1 MDFIVQNYNID
12 RKALQESIDENGLLY
27 TSNIL
32 SESLDKSVDNAYI
45 AGTLYAMH
53 LREKATNMYEFY
65 KDKPY
70 LFDPEVRQ
78 YILDHYT
85 ELEAYIDH
93 TRDYGKQYS
102 AVKTFAKNYLFK
114 YKGKGIESIQW
125 AWMRV
130 AVQVAMPNL
139 DEVLRTYDM
148 MSKNEAIHATPTCIN
163 AGYCIPQLE
172 SCFCGRIGD
181 SMLEIADVQKLLLM
195 GSKCN
200 GGFGIFMGDIR
211 HSRVANRGITKG
223 VTGLCRVINSLVP
236 YADQLGSR
244 PMAVNV
250 QLPIWH
256 CDIPTFITMKDE
268 NTAIDIKAT
277 KLNYTVCIPDLFMK
291 RCYTGGSW
299 SLFCPRECKL
309 LWVEKHGGDVDNT
322 HEVDRAPSL
331 CDVNGDE
338 FEEYYTM
345 CEQGGI
351 AKETWNA
358 NDLYLFLNKY
368 RCMVGE
374 PYIFFHDNV
383 NRKSNHQHLGTTVQ
397 TNLCVHGNT
406 LILTD
411 EGYQPIRELADKMV
425 NVWNGE
431 EWSEVTP
438 MKTGENQQLIT
449 VSFSNG
455 SKIKCTPYHKFH
467 IQHGYKS
474 KAKIVDAQ
482 DLDIGMKIIK
492 CDYPVIEKY
501 DEDEE
506 HLFSRYAY
514 THGFFCADGTYANN
528 KPYVR
533 LYGAKEDLVKYL
545 NIRGN
550 PIAES
555 GIQQRLCCK
564 LPLDIPHKYLVPLR
578 SSINTKIKWLE
589 GLFDGDGTV
598 VHTKHK
604 DYSYDTL
611 QLASTNRVFID
622 DIKLLLQT
630 LGCNCKYTLTRDTCK
645 EYLPKNDGTGEYQEY
660 VCKPLYRLVVSTKNL
675 KSLYDLGFRTHR
687 LKFSIPNVD
696 GFLSQ
701 KDTSR
706 YITVVSIDDYSEYA
720 DTYCFN
726 ESKRH
731 MGIFNGIIAG
741 NCTEIT
747 QYTGNKGSPHGEMVA
762 TCDLATINVSSL
774 VQEDSSF
781 NWHRLG
787 IVTRQLVRNLD
798 RVLDRTSGVIIEKPN
813 KEMEMYLQDDNPMI
827 RRIAQDMLHNM
838 DPTNRARER
847 MRSIGIGIM
856 GLASCFALMNIQ
868 YGSKESFSLG
878 TKIRAC
884 IEWHSK
890 DESSNLAQIY
900 GSYPTFEGSPLSK
913 GILQHDMW
921 RHEDNYMSQY
931 LNDLHN
937 KEYDGYTKRY
947 TYKEV
952 DPVSFGVEDTWYN
965 LRQKIM
971 QHGVRNSLTTCQMPN
986 ATTSGIFGVSASI
999 EPFYEVYY
1007 IVDNTNGKDTTI
1019 YDCVRDIFKK
1029 HNLYDAEKIAS
1040 YLYTNKGRIDGL
1052 HKVYPLDVQEN
1063 VKRIES
1069 LFPSSFSI
1077 NKKKYLMFM
1086 QMMGRYVD
1094 QAQSTNIFFDK
1105 PNDVYLSRLSF
1116 LDWINGS
1123 KTEYYLRRLA
1133 GTDKIDPF
1141 MDTEKNVC
1149 KKDEGCMCCE

>member
-65 KDKPY
+65 RDKPY

-85 ELEAYIDH
+85 ELETYIDH

-102 AVKTFAKNYLFK
+102 AIKTFAKNYLFK

-139 DEVLRTYDM
+139 DEVLSTYDM

-181 SMLEIADVQKLLLM
+181 SMLEIADIQKLLLM

-358 NDLYLFLNKY
+358 NDLYLFLNRY

-397 TNLCVHGNT
+397 TNLCVHGDT

-411 EGYQPIRELADKMV
+411 EGYHPIRELTDKMV

-431 EWSEVTP
+431 EWSKVTP

-455 SKIKCTPYHKFH
+455 SEIKCTPYHKFYILLDDNTVEMRAIDLLPGMTIIPYTYENIEYKNIAVSH
-467 IQHGYKS
+467 IS
-474 KAKIVDAQ
+474 
-482 DLDIGMKIIK
+482 
-492 CDYPVIEKY
+492 
-501 DEDEE
+501 
-506 HLFSRYAY
+506 
-514 THGFFCADGTYANN
+514 THY
-528 KPYVR
+528 
-533 LYGAKEDLVKYL
+533 
-545 NIRGN
+545 
-550 PIAES
+550 
-555 GIQQRLCCK
+555 
-564 LPLDIPHKYLVPLR
+564 
-578 SSINTKIKWLE
+578 
-589 GLFDGDGTV
+589 
-598 VHTKHK
+598 
-604 DYSYDTL
+604 
-611 QLASTNRVFID
+611 
-622 DIKLLLQT
+622 
-630 LGCNCKYTLTRDTCK
+630 
-645 EYLPKNDGTGEYQEY
+645 
-660 VCKPLYRLVVSTKNL
+660 
-675 KSLYDLGFRTHR
+675 
-687 LKFSIPNVD
+687 
-696 GFLSQ
+696 
-701 KDTSR
+701 
-706 YITVVSIDDYSEYA
+706 EYA

-787 IVTRQLVRNLD
+787 VITRQLVRNLD

-890 DESSNLAQIY
+890 DESSNLAQLY

-971 QHGVRNSLTTCQMPN
+971 QYGVRNSLTTCQMPN

-1052 HKVYPLDVQEN
+1052 HKVYPLDVQEH

-1149 KKDEGCMCCE
+1149 KRDEGCMWCE